1 MRTTSRLPQAC
12 AYLRRVE
19 NDGEPLSLRSDASSR
34 LTALLV
40 VPMRTANCSCV
51 SPDFLRLIG
60 LMQEHGADLRLP
72 HSRAMGDGLFELRC
86 KGTEGI
92 GRAFYCTVVGRR
104 IVIVHSLI
112 KKTQETPQADLRLAR
127 KRVKEVHREN

>member
-1 MRTTSRLPQAC
+1 MNWAIHFYSE
-12 AYLRRVE
+12 RVR
-19 NDGEPLSLRSDASSR
+19 NDLDTWPVGVRA
-34 LTALLV
+34 
-40 VPMRTANCSCV
+40 
-51 SPDFLRLIG
+51 DFLRLIG
-60 LMQEHGADLRLP
+60 LMQAHGADLRLP

-92 GRAFYCTVVGRR
+92 GRAFYRTVVGRR
-104 IVIVHSLI
+104 IVIDHSLI

>member
-1 MRTTSRLPQAC
+1 MSWAIH
-12 AYLRRVE
+12 YYSERVR
-19 NDGEPLSLRSDASSR
+19 NDLDTWPGGVRA
-34 LTALLV
+34 
-40 VPMRTANCSCV
+40 
-51 SPDFLRLIG
+51 DFLRLIG

-72 HSRAMGDGLFELRC
+72 HSRAMRDGLFELRC
-86 KGTEGI
+86 KGSEGI